1 MKRCL
6 LVGNGMKNPP
16 QFLRDLAKSVDFIVG
31 IDAGAETLLE
41 SGVKVDLA
49 IGDFDSLKNK
59 ELLKRINHLEYP
71 KEKDYSDTE
80 IAVTHALSLGYDEI
94 ILTNMLG
101 GRTDHLLFNLSILYR
116 IFKEGKSGKFLEN
129 KEEIYIFDKSIEI
142 KTDINDIVSIFPLLG
157 KILFKDSKGLYYPL
171 KGKSVELGETLTLSN
186 YALSNSIYVEIEN
199 GVAILILKRI
209 RPKYS

>member
-1 MKRCL
+1 L
-6 LVGNGMKNPP
+6 LVGTGAKNPP
-16 QFLRDLAKSVDFIVG
+16 QFLRDLAKSVDFVIG

-59 ELLKRINHLEYP
+59 DLLKKINHLEYP

-80 IAVTHALSLGYDEI
+80 IAVTHAISLGYDEI

-101 GRTDHLLFNLSILYR
+101 GRTDHLLFNISILYR
-116 IFKEGKSGKFLEN
+116 IFKEGKSTKILEN
-129 KEEIYIFDKSIEI
+129 KEEIYIFNKTIEVQ
-142 KTDINDIVSIFPLLG
+142 TDINDIVSIFPLLG
-157 KILFKDSKGLYYPL
+157 KVVFEESKGLYYPL

-186 YALSNSIYVEIEN
+186 TAVSNPVYVELKE
-199 GVAILILKRI
+199 GVAILILKRAK
-209 RPKYS
+209 PKYT